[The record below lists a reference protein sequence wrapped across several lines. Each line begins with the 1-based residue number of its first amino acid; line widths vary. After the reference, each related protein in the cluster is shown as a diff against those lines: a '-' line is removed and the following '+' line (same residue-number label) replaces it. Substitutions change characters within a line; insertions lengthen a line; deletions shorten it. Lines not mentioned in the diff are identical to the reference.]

1 MIERKGLIVSSV
13 SGFYKVK
20 SGENIFNCRA
30 RGIFRKNYRKPVVGD
45 YVTIKQSEN
54 LYTIIDIL
62 PRKNFFLRPP
72 IANIDLILL
81 VVSVCE
87 PSVNYLILDKLI
99 AIAEYKKIDIA
110 IIVTKT
116 DLLQSYEIADIY
128 NLAGIRNIFINKL
141 DTDLDKVYNLIS
153 GKISAFCGNS
163 GVGKSTLLNRLFPD
177 LNLQTNSISN
187 KLGRGKHTTR
197 VVELFPINGGFVADT
212 PGFSTVDILKYDKIS
227 KEELSSCFR
236 EFSKYSNCKFRTC
249 SHTFENNCGVR
260 EAVDKGLISKRRYEN
275 YCVIYNELKGKK
287 YW

>member
-1 MIERKGLIVSSV
+1 MVERKGLIVSSV
-13 SGFYKVK
+13 SGFYNVK
-20 SGENIFNCRA
+20 SEEDIFSCRA
-30 RGIFRKNYRKPVVGD
+30 RGIFRKKYQKPVVGD
-45 YVTIKQSEN
+45 FVTIKQSGN
-54 LYTIIDIL
+54 LYTITNIL

-72 IANIDLILL
+72 LANIDLIFL

-99 AIAEYKKIDIA
+99 AIAEYKKIDVA

-116 DLLQSYEIADIY
+116 DLLQSYEVADIY
-128 NLAGIRNIFINKL
+128 NLAGIRNIFISNV
-141 DTDLDKVYNLIS
+141 DGDLDKIYNLIR

-163 GVGKSTLLNRLFPD
+163 GVGKSTLLNRLFPG

-227 KEELSSCFR
+227 KEELASCFR
-236 EFSKYSNCKFRTC
+236 EFLRYSDCKFRTC
-249 SHTFENNCGVR
+249 SHTFESRCGVK
-260 EAVDKGLISKRRYEN
+260 EAVERGLISRKRYEN
-275 YCVIYNELKGKK
+275 YCAIYNELKGKK

>member
-1 MIERKGLIVSSV
+1 MVERKGLIVSSI
-13 SGFYKVK
+13 SGFYNVK
-20 SGENIFNCRA
+20 AEENIFSCRA
-30 RGIFRKNYRKPVVGD
+30 RGIFRKKYQKPVVGD
-45 YVTIKQSEN
+45 FVTIKQSGH
-54 LYTIIDIL
+54 LHTITDIL
-62 PRKNFFLRPP
+62 PRRNFFLRPP
-72 IANIDLILL
+72 IANIDLIFL

-99 AIAEYKKIDIA
+99 AIAQYKKIDVA
-110 IIVTKT
+110 IVVTKT

-128 NLAGIRNIFINKL
+128 NLAGIRNVFISNV
-141 DTDLDKVYNLIS
+141 DDDLDKIYNLIS

-163 GVGKSTLLNRLFPD
+163 GVGKSTLLNRLFPG

-236 EFSKYSNCKFRTC
+236 EFWRYSDCKFRTC
-249 SHTFENNCGVR
+249 SHTFENNCGVK
-260 EAVDKGLISKRRYEN
+260 EAVDRGFISRKRYEN
-275 YCVIYNELKGKK
+275 YCAIYNELKDKK

>member
-1 MIERKGLIVSSV
+1 MIERRGLIISSV

-20 SGENIFNCRA
+20 SGENIFNCKA
-30 RGIFRKNYRKPVVGD
+30 RGIFRKNYQKPVVGD
-45 YVTIKQSEN
+45 LVIIKQSEN
-54 LYTIIDIL
+54 LYTITDIL

-99 AIAEYKKIDIA
+99 AIAEYKKIDVS

-128 NLAGIRNIFINKL
+128 NLAGINNIFINKL
-141 DTDLDKVYNLIS
+141 DSDLDKVYNIIK
-153 GKISAFCGNS
+153 GKVSAFCGNS
-163 GVGKSTLLNRLFPD
+163 GVGKSTLLNRLFPG

-197 VVELFPINGGFVADT
+197 VVELFPINGGFIADT

-236 EFSKYSNCKFRTC
+236 EFLKYSDCKFRTC
-249 SHTFENNCGVR
+249 SHTFEHNCGVK
-260 EAVDKGLISKRRYEN
+260 EAVDKGLIAKKRYEN
-275 YCVIYNELKGKK
+275 YCLIYNELKGKK
-287 YW
+287 CW

>member
-1 MIERKGLIVSSV
+1 MNEHKGLIISSV

-20 SGENIFNCRA
+20 FGENIFDCKA
-30 RGIFRKNYRKPVVGD
+30 RGIFRKKDQKPVVGD
-45 YVTIKQSEN
+45 HVTIEQSESS
-54 LYTIIDIL
+54 YTITEIL

-99 AIAEYKKIDIA
+99 AVAEYKQIDVA
-110 IIVTKT
+110 IVVTKT
-116 DLLQSYEIADIY
+116 DLSSSNEIAKIY
-128 NLAGIRNIFINKL
+128 DLAGIQNIFINNL
-141 DTDLDKVYNLIS
+141 HSDLERIYNLIN

-177 LNLQTNSISN
+177 LNLKTNSISN

-197 VVELFPINGGFVADT
+197 VVELFPVNGGFVADT
-212 PGFSTVDILKYDKIS
+212 PGFSTVDILKYDNIF

-236 EFSKYSNCKFRTC
+236 EFSEYSNCKFRSC
-249 SHTFENNCGVR
+249 SHTFEGDCGVR
-260 EAVDKGLISKRRYEN
+260 DAVSRGLISKKRYQN
-275 YCVIYNELKGKK
+275 YCAIYNELKDKK
-287 YW
+287 HW